1 MTKNITRT
9 SAPILPNFAS
19 PLDSTSVVP
28 DLATPFDPAT
38 TLIRMPRLEIVTGF
52 KRSTIYKL
60 MQCPD
65 SGFPQ
70 PVKLSNST
78 ARGAPVAWV
87 LSEVQSWVKS
97 RIEARDRV
105 AA

>member
-1 MTKNITRT
+1 MTNHSPFGFNPAFPDLVTPLGAA
-9 SAPILPNFAS
+9 SAVPN
-19 PLDSTSVVP
+19 
-28 DLATPFDPAT
+28 LATPFDPAT
-38 TLIRMPRLEIVTGF
+38 TLIRMPRLEIATGL

-60 MQCPD
+60 MQCPE

-87 LSEVQSWVKS
+87 FSEVQSWVKS
-97 RIEARDRV
+97 RIQARDQV

>member
-1 MTKNITRT
+1 MKASITE
-9 SAPILPNFAS
+9 LPRLSPTVQNPVFDAS
-19 PLDSTSVVP
+19 S
-28 DLATPFDPAT
+28 
-38 TLIRMPRLEIVTGF
+38 TLIRMPEVERIVGM

-60 MQCPD
+60 MQRTD
-65 SGFPQ
+65 SGFPR

-87 LSEVQSWVKS
+87 LSEIQTWARS
-97 RIEARDRV
+97 RIEARDQV

>member
-1 MTKNITRT
+1 
-9 SAPILPNFAS
+9 
-19 PLDSTSVVP
+19 
-28 DLATPFDPAT
+28 
-38 TLIRMPRLEIVTGF
+38 MPKLEIISGL

-60 MQCPD
+60 MQCPE

-87 LSEVQSWVKS
+87 FSEVQSWVKS
-97 RIEARDRV
+97 RIEARDQV
-105 AA
+105 AS

>member
-1 MTKNITRT
+1 MTKNLTQFPAPT
-9 SAPILPNFAS
+9 FSNLANSFDSPSA
-19 PLDSTSVVP
+19 VP

-38 TLIRMPRLEIVTGF
+38 TLIRMPRLEIATGL
-52 KRSTIYKL
+52 KRSTLYKL
-60 MQCPD
+60 MQCPE
-65 SGFPQ
+65 SGFPR
-70 PVKLSNST
+70 PVKLSNSN

-97 RIEARDRV
+97 RIEARDQV

>member
-1 MTKNITRT
+1 
-9 SAPILPNFAS
+9 
-19 PLDSTSVVP
+19 
-28 DLATPFDPAT
+28 
-38 TLIRMPRLEIVTGF
+38 
-52 KRSTIYKL
+52 
-60 MQCPD
+60 MQCPK
-65 SGFPQ
+65 SGFPK

-97 RIEARDRV
+97 RIEARDQV

>member
-1 MTKNITRT
+1 M
-9 SAPILPNFAS
+9 
-19 PLDSTSVVP
+19 STSVTEFSRE
-28 DLATPFDPAT
+28 TPANAPLLFDAAS
-38 TLIRMPRLEIVTGF
+38 TLIRMREVEGIVGM

-60 MQCPD
+60 MQQPGSC
-65 SGFPQ
+65 FPQ

-87 LSEVQSWVKS
+87 LSEVQDWARS
-97 RIEARDRV
+97 RIAARDQV

>member
-1 MTKNITRT
+1 MTKNIAHQP
-9 SAPILPNFAS
+9 APLFPNFAS
-19 PLDSTSVVP
+19 PFDSTSAVP
-28 DLATPFDPAT
+28 GLAAPFDPAT
-38 TLIRMPRLEIVTGF
+38 TLIRMPRLEIVTGY